1 MTSQINVTQKEHVRT
16 FLKFGPEPQLSS
28 SSILRESIGND
39 KAYIKLSSAGDSCTF
54 CGNFDKKPG
63 SGQKLRRGDRE
74 AKIIQKD
81 AQDFLFEKIYGPSST
96 SADCFEGIGI
106 PAVER
111 AVAGK
116 NSTIIVSSGIYSEK
130 SSIIYG
136 SAMNAPGAPKLG
148 LVQSCCI
155 HAVDLVEGIPNARL
169 FFKFIEVDANEDIND
184 LIDPQR
190 KCLGTKENNGRVE
203 VEGVYLAEFK
213 NVEEAQYFIGLG
225 IHNGSSVRSHRI
237 LTIEVVLEKERN
249 LQRGIIRFVDI
260 AAIGEAPRRNVS
272 VATSP
277 NTPREAGGINKAVL
291 AIRLCIDSLILAR
304 PYVPWRDSKF
314 AFLLKDD
321 FRADFAVSFL
331 IIVSSDSRY
340 LSESLELMA
349 FGASARKIEIA
360 NQILAEKPDQKA
372 AIASYKREVSTLQG
386 QIKSLQSMQLASS
399 DSSQVQK
406 FKERVELLT
415 KIIFFLMDPKKAQEI
430 QDMDAPSISVD
441 ELHRV
446 FQFQVKRIFCDV
458 QNSRD
463 HNDFTGLQRMIAIG
477 QSMAISSQVK
487 HFVAPAHWSLLSCKQ
502 LQQTKTESMFDI
514 AEWETNFQEAYRKVN
529 VAIKAYSVYST
540 QSTLPNDAN
549 LVQFLK
555 YIVNFM
561 FGRLVDKKSG
571 SLVCLIT
578 KPATRQKILKMS
590 ENVIAVERSLEFQK
604 HVLADNIDAVA
615 VMGVIS
621 DWISQFYFRLLD
633 LVRILK
639 TFVSSEGQLLPDQ
652 AKFNAN
658 WMFSCVSA
666 PLVWQQCSTL
676 SDLCFEKVHCA
687 HPSALNSNLSSSK
700 EDNAPFFREAGIK
713 LHRCI
718 QNSCSSIVDMLN
730 PPGRKFLT
738 NCCLENKLLPV
749 EDHVIDCDLCKISY
763 PEILEFS
770 PLMQL
775 GPMLIIFC
783 SQKHVE
789 LSLLTIINTHR
800 IQKMRCYSELVR
812 ETREMDHVLEILSLN
827 ETGQPSMICLNFQ
840 SIFRRSCWV
849 ANLQRFCEI
858 EENLGEEMETV
869 TSSLIESKMS
879 QAVERYTTQPG
890 QSEVKWG
897 VFAQM
902 MEDLETQLLT
912 QESRK
917 AETELVNIISQPA
930 LKPGDVRAITS
941 AGTEIFDGAN
951 EAWRLGQS
959 ADTSAK
965 ISASKNSSPKKEV
978 VASTPIQSAPF
989 TASFNQPNVGM
1000 KIPTAGDLI
1009 FARDAVKKT
1018 AIQKA
1023 IETGASAIP
1032 SLRQGEILI
1041 KFNKASS
1048 KNTERY
1054 VMLLDK
1060 TNMLVWGSIE
1070 KFTSNLNL
1078 REVLGISL
1086 GMGSSTLRK
1095 AYCAEDHGTLPKLTN
1110 GNCEILLFG
1119 AVSIPIN
1126 FEQVETLL
1134 R

>member
-16 FLKFGPEPQLSS
+16 FLKFGPEPQPSS
-28 SSILRESIGND
+28 LSILRESIGND
-39 KAYIKLSSAGDSCTF
+39 KPYIKLGPSGDSCTF
-54 CGNFDKKPG
+54 CNFDKKPG

-74 AKIIQKD
+74 TKTIQKD
-81 AQDFLFEKIYGPSST
+81 AQDFVFEKIYGPSNT
-96 SADCFEGIGI
+96 TADCFGDIGI

-116 NSTIIVSSGIYSEK
+116 NSAIIVSSGFSSEK

-136 SAMNAPGAPKLG
+136 SAIDAPGAPKLG

-155 HAVDLVEGIPNARL
+155 HAVELIGGIPNARL
-169 FFKFIEVDANEDIND
+169 LFRFIEVDANEDIND

-190 KCLGTKENNGRVE
+190 KCLGTKESNGRVE
-203 VEGVYLAEFK
+203 VEGVFVAEFK
-213 NVEEAQYFIGLG
+213 NIEEVQYYIGLG
-225 IHNGSSVRSHRI
+225 LHNGSSVRSHRI
-237 LTIEVVLEKERN
+237 LTIEIVLEKERS

-260 AAIGEAPRRNVS
+260 AAVAEAPRRNVS

-277 NTPREAGGINKAVL
+277 STPREAGGINKAVL

-314 AFLLKDD
+314 AFLIKDD
-321 FRADFAVSFL
+321 FRADFAVSFF
-331 IIVSSDSRY
+331 IIVSSDSKY

-349 FGASARKIEIA
+349 FGASARKIELA
-360 NQILAEKPDQKA
+360 NQISAEKPDQKA
-372 AIASYKREVSTLQG
+372 AIASYKREVSALQG
-386 QIKSLQSMQLASS
+386 QIKSLQSMQLTNS

-406 FKERVELLT
+406 FKERMELLT

-430 QDMDAPSISVD
+430 QDMDAPSMSVD

-446 FQFQVKRIFCDV
+446 FQFQIKRIFRDV

-463 HNDFTGLQRMIAIG
+463 HNDFAGLQRMIAIG
-477 QSMAISSQVK
+477 QSMAISCQVK
-487 HFVAPAHWSLLSCKQ
+487 HFAAPVHWSMLSCKQ

-571 SLVCLIT
+571 SLVYLLT
-578 KPATRQKILKMS
+578 RPATRQKILNMS
-590 ENVIAVERSLEFQK
+590 ENVIAVERSLQFQK
-604 HVLADNIDAVA
+604 HVLAENADAVA
-615 VMGVIS
+615 VMAVIS

-639 TFVSSEGQLLPDQ
+639 TFVSSDGQLLPDQ

-658 WMFSCVSA
+658 WLFSCVSA

-676 SDLCFEKVHCA
+676 SDLCLEKVYSA
-687 HPSALNSNLSSSK
+687 HPSAMNLNLSNSK
-700 EDNAPFFREAGIK
+700 EDIAPLFREAGMK
-713 LHRCI
+713 LHVCI
-718 QNSCSSIVDMLN
+718 QNSCSSIVDMLD

-738 NCCLENKLLPV
+738 NCCLQNKLLPV

-763 PEILEFS
+763 PENLEFS

-775 GPMLIIFC
+775 GPMLVIFC
-783 SQKHVE
+783 SQKNVD
-789 LSLLTIINTHR
+789 LSLLTIIDTHR

-827 ETGQPSMICLNFQ
+827 EMGQPSMLCLNFQ

-858 EENLGEEMETV
+858 EQTLGEEIDKL
-869 TSSLIESKMS
+869 TSSQIESKMS
-879 QAVERYTTQPG
+879 HAVERYTTQPG

-897 VFAQM
+897 VFGNEANAQM
-902 MEDLETQLLT
+902 MQALETQLLI

-930 LKPGDVRAITS
+930 LKPGDVRATTS
-941 AGTEIFDGAN
+941 IGTEIFDGAN
-951 EAWRLGQS
+951 QTRRLGQS
-959 ADTSAK
+959 ADTTVKTSL
-965 ISASKNSSPKKEV
+965 STNSPPKKEV
-978 VASTPIQSAPF
+978 VASPPIQSTSFA
-989 TASFNQPNVGM
+989 ASLNKPIQRSVEM
-1000 KIPTAGDLI
+1000 KSPTAGDLI
-1009 FARDAVKKT
+1009 FARDEVKKT
-1018 AIQKA
+1018 AIQRA

-1032 SLRQGEILI
+1032 SLRQGELLI
-1041 KFNKASS
+1041 KFNKGSS

-1060 TNMLVWGSIE
+1060 TNMIVWGSID
-1070 KFTSNLNL
+1070 KLTSNLNL

-1086 GMGSSTLRK
+1086 GMGSSTLRR
-1095 AYCAEDHGTLPKLTN
+1095 AYCAEDHGTLPKLTS
-1110 GNCEILLFG
+1110 GNCVIPFLFYRMH
-1119 AVSIPIN
+1119 SN
-1126 FEQVETLL
+1126 QF
-1134 R
+1134 